1 MLTQR
6 PCKLYP
12 ASKSTSPFAYFTP
25 MRFFSYVH
33 YVLFCSLLLHL
44 FFKLILPSVKQMGRK
59 REVST
64 GTIKNVHDA
73 STGGYAD
80 EIPLLT
86 LWHRVGA
93 FLTQGRLIKK
103 LCGA

>member
-1 MLTQR
+1 M
-6 PCKLYP
+6 
-12 ASKSTSPFAYFTP
+12 
-25 MRFFSYVH
+25 
-33 YVLFCSLLLHL
+33 
-44 FFKLILPSVKQMGRK
+44 KQMGRK

-93 FLTQGRLIKK
+93 FLIQGRLIKK